1 MTKPKAT
8 TVGEHLDV
16 LAEVRRK
23 AVLDSLAPL
32 KALVADIETLTVSQL
47 LLLLDGL
54 GPLMPDAMAKQ
65 NLLGITSVLST
76 LPAQL
81 KDVFEQIEKSQ
92 AEA

>member
-1 MTKPKAT
+1 MTKTTTT

-23 AVLDSLAPL
+23 AALDSLAPL
-32 KALVADIETLTVSQL
+32 KALVANIDTLTVVQL
-47 LLLLDGL
+47 LALLDGL
-54 GPLMPDAMAKQ
+54 GPLMPDAVAKQ

-81 KDVFEQIEKSQ
+81 AAVFEQIEKSQ